1 MIFIVMGVSGCGK
14 TTIGKALAKKIG
26 CLFADADDF
35 HPPANVNKMKS
46 GIPLTDQLMV
56 KYSYSAYL
64 CLIYRWSQQ
73 QLSAVL
79 ACSALK
85 KSYRMILLG
94 NIGCGKIRVIYLK
107 GSFQLIKDRMVQRK
121 DHFMPIALLQSQFD
135 ALQEPGEDENY
146 VFAISIDNDPSTIV
160 QLICTQSFINTQ

>member
-1 MIFIVMGVSGCGK
+1 MGVSGCGK

-26 CLFADADDF
+26 CLFADGDDF

-46 GIPLTDQLMV
+46 GIPLTDQDRTPWLQT
-56 KYSYSAYL
+56 L
-64 CLIYRWSQQ
+64 NRLIQEWSQQ

-135 ALQEPGEDENY
+135 TLQEPGEDENY